1 MGARDVQ
8 GLPLFAQLF
17 PRQSYASM
25 AGKPTPS
32 SHKSPRQWNQVPV
45 TLICQWKNLGVCGGG
60 GGGEGGQTNDLKVKR
75 RERPPGKCCTG
86 HMEVMQARLTAL
98 QPNH

>member
-45 TLICQWKNLGVCGGG
+45 TNLGVGGG
-60 GGGEGGQTNDLKVKR
+60 GAGRDGGQTNDLKVKR
-75 RERPPGKCCTG
+75 RERPQGKCCTG

-98 QPNH
+98 EPNH

>member
-1 MGARDVQ
+1 MEVGARDVQ

-45 TLICQWKNLGVCGGG
+45 TLICQWKNLGVGGG
-60 GGGEGGQTNDLKVKR
+60 RDGGQTNDLKVKR

>member
-1 MGARDVQ
+1 M
-8 GLPLFAQLF
+8 
-17 PRQSYASM
+17 
-25 AGKPTPS
+25 
-32 SHKSPRQWNQVPV
+32 W
-45 TLICQWKNLGVCGGG
+45 GGG
-60 GGGEGGQTNDLKVKR
+60 GGGGDGGQTNDLKVKR